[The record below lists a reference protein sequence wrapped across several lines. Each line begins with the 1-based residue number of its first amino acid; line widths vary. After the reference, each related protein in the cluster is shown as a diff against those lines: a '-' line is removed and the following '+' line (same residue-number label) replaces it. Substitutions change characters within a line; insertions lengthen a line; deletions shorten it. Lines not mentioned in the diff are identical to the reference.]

1 MYWISQLPLLICNH
15 LLKKGTWEHK
25 LRQAEIERTEGSRWK
40 ENHQNDDDPP
50 ISHHISHFLPPEELA
65 KFMQRQKVKVVGAIL
80 YVVLSK
86 CLYVKQRVNNSYLL
100 MVSVFTNYYFSFL
113 ASLPSLLFLFS
124 LPLLSKPMSPG
135 DVKRW
140 TSGHEWEPGFQVRR
154 WQQGIPAASE
164 DGLEGRRRA
173 GGHGPGHCCPHSQVR
188 LY

>member
-1 MYWISQLPLLICNH
+1 MNTLMTSKPVGMAVNSDEGGILCRMITNKNVLNFSTLASQLQSFA
-15 LLKKGTWEHK
+15 KKGTWEHK

-100 MVSVFTNYYFSFL
+100 MVSVFTNYFFSFL
-113 ASLPSLLFLFS
+113 ASLPSLLILFS
-124 LPLLSKPMSPG
+124 FPLLSKPMSPG

-140 TSGHEWEPGFQVRR
+140 TSGHE
-154 WQQGIPAASE
+154 
-164 DGLEGRRRA
+164 
-173 GGHGPGHCCPHSQVR
+173 
-188 LY
+188 

>member
-1 MYWISQLPLLICNH
+1 MNTLMTSKPVGMAVNSDEGGMRIITYVITNVLNFSTPASH
-15 LLKKGTWEHK
+15 LQSFAKKKGTWEHK

-100 MVSVFTNYYFSFL
+100 MVSVFTRSNYFFSF
-113 ASLPSLLFLFS
+113 
-124 LPLLSKPMSPG
+124 
-135 DVKRW
+135 
-140 TSGHEWEPGFQVRR
+140 
-154 WQQGIPAASE
+154 
-164 DGLEGRRRA
+164 
-173 GGHGPGHCCPHSQVR
+173 
-188 LY
+188 